1 MKFVRLASRLIAIV
15 LKFGRLASRLI
26 VIVFNLVVALFL
38 LGVGFI
44 GWMEGHDV
52 NFDLVP
58 GVEPENMALTLIGL
72 ALFALLAVA
81 LSLKRSKLAR
91 MLMLLWNLLVSGLL
105 VCAFAR
111 PSYKFDGMEHL
122 HHGIILFLI
131 SLIALWG
138 SWTAIKQLSPPTAKS

>member
-1 MKFVRLASRLIAIV
+1 MKFVRWLLRLFA
-15 LKFGRLASRLI
+15 
-26 VIVFNLVVALFL
+26 IVFNLVVALFL

-44 GWMEGHDV
+44 AWIEGQDV

-58 GVEPENMALTLIGL
+58 GVEPENMALTLVGL

-91 MLMLLWNLLVSGLL
+91 MLMLLWNLLVSSLL

-122 HHGIILFLI
+122 HQGLIFFLI

-138 SWTAIKQLSPPTAKS
+138 SWTAMKQVSRAAKS

>member
-1 MKFVRLASRLIAIV
+1 MKFVRLILRLFAT
-15 LKFGRLASRLI
+15 
-26 VIVFNLVVALFL
+26 VFNLVVALFL

-52 NFDLVP
+52 HFDLVP
-58 GVEPENMALTLIGL
+58 GVEPENMAVTLIGL
-72 ALFALLAVA
+72 ALFALLAIA

-122 HHGIILFLI
+122 HQGIILFLI
-131 SLIALWG
+131 SLIALYG
-138 SWTAIKQLSPPTAKS
+138 SWTAIKQASAAKG

>member
-1 MKFVRLASRLIAIV
+1 MKFVRFALHLFAT
-15 LKFGRLASRLI
+15 
-26 VIVFNLVVALFL
+26 VFNLVVAIFL

-44 GWMEGHDV
+44 GWLEGHDV

-72 ALFALLAVA
+72 ALFALLAIA

-91 MLMLLWNLLVSGLL
+91 MLMLLWNLLVSSLL

-111 PSYKFDGMEHL
+111 PSYRFDGMEHL
-122 HHGIILFLI
+122 HQGLIFFLI
-131 SLIALWG
+131 SLIALYG
-138 SWTAIKQLSPPTAKS
+138 SWTAIKQVPPAAKG

>member
-1 MKFVRLASRLIAIV
+1 MKFVRFVLRLFA
-15 LKFGRLASRLI
+15 
-26 VIVFNLVVALFL
+26 IVFNLGVALFL

-44 GWMEGHDV
+44 GWIEGHDV

-58 GVEPENMALTLIGL
+58 GVEPANMALTLIGL
-72 ALFALLAVA
+72 ALFALLALA

-91 MLMLLWNLLVSGLL
+91 MLMLLWNLLVSSLL
-105 VCAFAR
+105 VCAFVR

-122 HHGIILFLI
+122 HQGMILFLI

-138 SWTAIKQLSPPTAKS
+138 SWTAMRQVRPAAKS

>member
-1 MKFVRLASRLIAIV
+1 MKFVRWLLRLFA
-15 LKFGRLASRLI
+15 
-26 VIVFNLVVALFL
+26 IVFNLGVALFL

-44 GWMEGHDV
+44 GWLEGHDV

-91 MLMLLWNLLVSGLL
+91 MPMLLWNLLVSSLL

-122 HHGIILFLI
+122 HHGLILFLI
-131 SLIALWG
+131 SLIALYG
-138 SWTAIKQLSPPTAKS
+138 SWTAMKQAFQPVR

>member
-1 MKFVRLASRLIAIV
+1 MKFVRFALRLFA
-15 LKFGRLASRLI
+15 
-26 VIVFNLVVALFL
+26 IVFNLVVALFL

-58 GVEPENMALTLIGL
+58 GVEPENMAVTLIGL
-72 ALFALLAVA
+72 ALFALLAIA

-91 MLMLLWNLLVSGLL
+91 MLMLLWNLLVSSLL
-105 VCAFAR
+105 VCAFVR

-122 HHGIILFLI
+122 HHGLILFLI
-131 SLIALWG
+131 SLIALYG
-138 SWTAIKQLSPPTAKS
+138 SWTAIKQVSPAAKG